1 MTARKVPATVAGA
14 VALAPRKTKE
24 AAIQVAALL
33 SQALKIAMDE
43 GSVGWVT
50 AWLDAREELEGY
62 GYTVEL
68 RQELEGLKAAR
79 ADFGATYPVAFP
91 ADLSILEQMKVE
103 EFFRELRAP
112 RAPRAPNPAAPAAGP
127 ETPMVQT
134 VEELLNYC
142 RGFNLEEFR
151 QVLLWMDGHGWGE
164 LPFGPTDRLKEKVA
178 DLLET
183 EKELTSQ
190 VASLRGAAMVAKTER
205 GVLEAKVQDLGSALR
220 LLTTAMDGAPM
231 DGETEEKALFM
242 ITHWEEIPLEALQW
256 IVRVVRGEE
265 PPFTDDHLET
275 VRLLWESGEM
285 IAAVLGASILRD
297 GPHQVALLKRLD
309 TLRGKTDTLFREAG
323 LL

>member
-1 MTARKVPATVAGA
+1 MTARKVPASVAGA

-24 AAIQVAALL
+24 AAIQVADLL
-33 SQALKIAMDE
+33 SQALQIAMDE

-50 AWLDAREELEGY
+50 SWLDAREELEGY

-68 RQELEGLKAAR
+68 REELEGLKSAR
-79 ADFGATYPVAFP
+79 EDFGATYPVAFP

-103 EFFRELRAP
+103 EFFREL

-183 EKELTSQ
+183 EKELREQ
-190 VASLRGAAMVAKTER
+190 VED
-205 GVLEAKVQDLGSALR
+205 LEGQTLNHRRLAVEYRTTIDTLTKKAQDLGRCCAAQDKEAADSR
-220 LLTTAMDGAPM
+220 VRFVV
-231 DGETEEKALFM
+231 K
-242 ITHWEEIPLEALQW
+242 HEEIPLEALQW
-256 IVRVVRGEE
+256 IVRVVMGEE
-265 PPFTDDHLET
+265 PPFTDDHL
-275 VRLLWESGEM
+275 
-285 IAAVLGASILRD
+285 
-297 GPHQVALLKRLD
+297 D
-309 TLRGKTDTLFREAG
+309 TLRLLKEAGEVIVLIRGQVEGFMTPRTIATVEELSSRVHPLLQEAG

>member
-1 MTARKVPATVAGA
+1 MTRRATPQPDGS
-14 VALAPRKTKE
+14 PRKTKE
-24 AAIQVAALL
+24 AAIQVADLL
-33 SQALKIAMDE
+33 SQALKLAMDE

-50 AWLDAREELEGY
+50 AWLDARDELEGY

-68 RQELEGLKAAR
+68 QEELEGLKSAR
-79 ADFGATYPVAFP
+79 DDFGATYPVTFP

-103 EFFRELRAP
+103 EFFREL

-164 LPFGPTDRLKEKVA
+164 LPFGPTDRLKEKVV

-265 PPFTDDHLET
+265 PPFTDDHL
-275 VRLLWESGEM
+275 
-285 IAAVLGASILRD
+285 
-297 GPHQVALLKRLD
+297 D
-309 TLRGKTDTLFREAG
+309 TLRLLKEAGEVIGLIRGKVEGFMLPSTIATVEELSSRVNPLLQEAG